1 MISAG
6 NDIDSPEGL
15 LNILREMRFSP
26 GQSIGVEEPNM
37 RELWG
42 NK

>member
-1 MISAG
+1 MINAG
-6 NDIDSPEGL
+6 YDIDSPDGL
-15 LNILREMRFSP
+15 LKRLREMRFSP